1 MFGDA
6 ESEMWEMG
14 YMTCKFAECEM
25 RCVEMRMWK
34 CEMRCV
40 EMRMWKYEM
49 RCAGTLNVEIRNKL
63 YRGAE

>member
-14 YMTCKFAECEM
+14 YMTRKFAE
-25 RCVEMRMWK
+25 

-49 RCAGTLNVEIRNKL
+49 RCAGTLKCGNTK
-63 YRGAE
+63 